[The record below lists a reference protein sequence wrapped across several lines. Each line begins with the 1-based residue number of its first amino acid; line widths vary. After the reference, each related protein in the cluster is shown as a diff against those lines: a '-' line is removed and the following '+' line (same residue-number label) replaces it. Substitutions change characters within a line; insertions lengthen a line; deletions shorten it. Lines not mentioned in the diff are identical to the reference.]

1 MFERFTADA
10 RHVVV
15 DAQEQARRLRH
26 TEIGA
31 EHLLLAV
38 LERSDDTGARVL
50 RSLGV
55 DPEAVSARVPGRDDL
70 DGAALAALGID
81 LAEVRQRV
89 EAAFGPG
96 SLDSPPRRRGRFRRT
111 DRYQHIPFT
120 KGAKKA
126 LESSLREAVAL
137 GHRHIG
143 TEHIVLGLLADPH
156 GLARQI
162 LAATGVSPAQEEVR
176 TAVRRELADSA

>member
-1 MFERFTADA
+1 MFERFTTDA
-10 RHVVV
+10 REVVV
-15 DAQEQARRLRH
+15 GAQEQARQLRH

-38 LERSDDTGARVL
+38 LDRPDSTGARVL
-50 RSLGV
+50 RSFGA
-55 DPEAVSARVPGRDDL
+55 DPGAVSAQVPGRDDL
-70 DGAALAALGID
+70 DEAALAALGID

-89 EAAFGPG
+89 EANFGPG
-96 SLDSPPRRRGRFRRT
+96 SLDSPSRRRGWLRRD

-120 KGAKKA
+120 RAAKKA
-126 LESSLREAVAL
+126 LESSLREAIAL

-156 GLARQI
+156 GVARQM

-176 TAVRRELADSA
+176 AAVLRELADSA